1 MRVAFVIGKFPSI
14 SETFILDQI
23 TGLIDRGHEVD
34 IYAERPVDTKKAHA
48 EVDRYDLIKRTR
60 YLPTPP
66 LNILGRIWKAVVI
79 VTHALIVRP
88 ACAIRSLNVRRYG
101 RLAASL
107 KLVYAMAPL
116 LRRQHK
122 YDVIHCH
129 FGPYGQLGNFLRE
142 AGLITGKLV
151 TTFHGADVSA
161 AVRKHG
167 PHVYARLFSS
177 GDLFLPIS
185 DYWRSRLIELGCPAE
200 KIIVHRMGIN
210 CDDFAFKA
218 RSPDI
223 DGTVRF
229 ISVCRLVE
237 KKGIEYAIQ
246 AITALARTGRKA
258 TYDVVG
264 DGPLRSSL
272 QQLAAGLGV
281 QAFVKFHGWRERR
294 EVMALL
300 ENASVFV
307 APSVT
312 SITGEQEGV
321 PVALMEAMAMGLP
334 VVSTWH
340 SGIPELVED
349 GRTGLLVHE
358 KDAGAL
364 CEKFEYLVDHPQVW
378 IELSLAGRAMVEES
392 YNIQKLNDKLVRIFD
407 GIIGGSSAARN
418 GAEAQDQRRL
428 ESPE

>member
-1 MRVAFVIGKFPSI
+1 MRVAFVIGRFPNL

-23 TGLIDRGHEVD
+23 TGLIDRGHQVE
-34 IYAERPVDTKKAHA
+34 IYAQRPVGTKIAHA
-48 EVDRYDLIKRTR
+48 EVDRYELVNRTH

-66 LNILGRIWKAVVI
+66 LNILKRIWKAIGLV
-79 VTHALIVRP
+79 ACAFAVRP
-88 ACAIRSLNVRRYG
+88 AVAIRAFNARQYG
-101 RLAASL
+101 RQAASL
-107 KLVYAMAPL
+107 KLIYAMAPL
-116 LRRQHK
+116 LGHEHK

-129 FGPYGQLGNFLRE
+129 FGPYGLLGSFLRD

-161 AVRKHG
+161 AVRKYG
-167 PHVYARLFSS
+167 PHVYAHLFSS

-185 DYWRSRLIELGCPAE
+185 DYWRTRLIELGCPAE
-200 KIIVHRMGIN
+200 KIVVHRMGIS
-210 CDDFAFKA
+210 CDNFEFKA
-218 RSPDI
+218 RCPDI

-237 KKGIEYAIQ
+237 KKGIDYAVR
-246 AITALARTGRKA
+246 AIAALVRTGRQA

-264 DGPLRSSL
+264 DGPQRFRLE
-272 QQLAAGLGV
+272 QLAAELGV
-281 QAFVKFHGWRERR
+281 EALVRFHGWRERR

-300 ENASVFV
+300 EKASVFV
-307 APSVT
+307 APSIT
-312 SITGEQEGV
+312 SGNGEQEGI

-340 SGIPELVED
+340 SGIPELVKD
-349 GRTGLLVHE
+349 GRTGLLVQE

-364 CEKFEYLVDHPQVW
+364 CKKFEYLADHPQVW

-392 YNIQKLNDKLVRIFD
+392 YNIQKLNDNLVEIF
-407 GIIGGSSAARN
+407 GNLINNEQNHKPS
-418 GAEAQDQRRL
+418 QC
-428 ESPE
+428 